1 MTISFNIK
9 NKDGDS
15 RSGFIKTAHGIVNTP
30 VFIPV
35 GTYGAVKG
43 IQPSDLTEIGSEIIL
58 SNTYH
63 LMERPGKD
71 IIRELGG
78 LRSFMNWDGPILTD
92 SGGFQVMSLQNMAKI
107 DDDGVTFKSHLDGS
121 LLRLTPKDSINM
133 QNALD
138 STITMAFDECTPY
151 PVSHDTALKSMN
163 LSMKWAK
170 LCRDNF
176 IDRNGYGL
184 FGIVQGSTFNDL
196 REKSSESL
204 IKIGFDGYAIGGLA
218 VGEGHDLMIS
228 TLKSSINYLPKEKP
242 RYLMGVGYPKDI
254 IEAVRLGVDMFDCVI
269 PTRSGR
275 TGKIFTK
282 TGTLNIKNARHK
294 NDPRPI
300 EEGCLCKVCSNKV
313 SRAYLHHLFNTNE
326 MLGSIYLTIHNI
338 SHYIQLMS
346 NLRSAINDNNFK
358 ETSNYLL
365 NQYKKEILKYIIK
378 NTCNYPNDYVFPI

>member
-1 MTISFNIK
+1 
-9 NKDGDS
+9 
-15 RSGFIKTAHGIVNTP
+15 
-30 VFIPV
+30 
-35 GTYGAVKG
+35 
-43 IQPSDLTEIGSEIIL
+43 
-58 SNTYH
+58 
-63 LMERPGKD
+63 
-71 IIRELGG
+71 
-78 LRSFMNWDGPILTD
+78 
-92 SGGFQVMSLQNMAKI
+92 MSLQNMAKI

-204 IKIGFDGYAIGGLA
+204 INIGFDGYAIGGLA

-254 IEAVRLGVDMFDCVI
+254 IEAVRLGVDPKQANQMVRGVASL
-269 PTRSGR
+269 PHG
-275 TGKIFTK
+275 TGKPVRVAVFAQADAAKSAMDAGADVVGDDDLIDRVEKGFTDFDVAIATPEMMGKIGKLGRVLGRRGLMPNPRTNTVVQQQDVGSAVSEAKKGRVELRMDRTAIIHSSIGKASFQGEHLIDNLAAVIDTINQLKPTGIKGQFVK
-282 TGTLNIKNARHK
+282 T
-294 NDPRPI
+294 
-300 EEGCLCKVCSNKV
+300 
-313 SRAYLHHLFNTNE
+313 AYLTTPMGPGIPLDVNST
-326 MLGSIYLTIHNI
+326 MSLT
-338 SHYIQLMS
+338 
-346 NLRSAINDNNFK
+346 AG
-358 ETSNYLL
+358 
-365 NQYKKEILKYIIK
+365 
-378 NTCNYPNDYVFPI
+378 

>member
-9 NKDGDS
+9 NTDGDA

-204 IKIGFDGYAIGGLA
+204 INIGFDGYAIGGLA

-300 EEGCLCKVCSNKV
+300 EEGCSCKVCSNKV

-346 NLRSAINDNNFK
+346 NLRSAINDNNYK

-365 NQYKKEILKYIIK
+365 NQYKKGDIEIY
-378 NTCNYPNDYVFPI
+378 N

>member
-1 MTISFNIK
+1 MTITFNIK
-9 NKDGDS
+9 NSDGDA
-15 RSGFIKTAHGIVNTP
+15 RSGFMKTAHGIVNTP
-30 VFIPV
+30 VFMPV

-107 DDDGVTFKSHLDGS
+107 DSDGVTFKSHLDGS
-121 LLRLTPKDSINM
+121 LIRLTPKDSIDM
-133 QNALD
+133 QKALD
-138 STITMAFDECTPY
+138 STITMAFDECTSY
-151 PVSHDTALKSMN
+151 PVKHDVALKSMN
-163 LSMKWAK
+163 LSMEWAK

-176 IDRNGYGL
+176 IDRIGYGL
-184 FGIVQGSTFNDL
+184 FGIVQGSTFNNL
-196 REKSSESL
+196 REKSSETL

-218 VGEGHDLMIS
+218 VGEGHDVMIN
-228 TLKSSINYLPKEKP
+228 TLKSSINYLPREKP

-275 TGKIFTK
+275 TGKLFTK
-282 TGTLNIKNARHK
+282 TGTINIKNSRHK

-300 EEGCLCKVCSNKV
+300 EEGCLCKVCTNNI

-338 SHYIQLMS
+338 NHYIQLMS
-346 NLRSAINDNNFK
+346 TLRSAINNNNYN

-365 NQYKKEILKYIIK
+365 NQYKKGDIEIY
-378 NTCNYPNDYVFPI
+378 N

>member
-9 NKDGDS
+9 NTDGDS

-30 VFIPV
+30 VFMPV

-107 DDDGVTFKSHLDGS
+107 DNDGVTFKSHLDGS
-121 LLRLTPKDSINM
+121 LIRLTPKDSINM

-138 STITMAFDECTPY
+138 STITMVFDECTPY
-151 PVSHDTALKSMN
+151 PVSHDNALKSMN

-204 IKIGFDGYAIGGLA
+204 INIGFDGYAIGGLA

-300 EEGCLCKVCSNKV
+300 EEGCSCKVCSNKV

-365 NQYKKEILKYIIK
+365 NQYKKGDIEIY
-378 NTCNYPNDYVFPI
+378 N

>member
-9 NKDGDS
+9 NTNGDA

-30 VFIPV
+30 VFMPV

-138 STITMAFDECTPY
+138 STITMAFDECTSY
-151 PVSHDTALKSMN
+151 PVSHDNALKSMN

-176 IDRNGYGL
+176 IDRSGYGL

-204 IKIGFDGYAIGGLA
+204 INIGFDGYAIGGLA

-300 EEGCLCKVCSNKV
+300 EEGCSCKVCSNKV

-365 NQYKKEILKYIIK
+365 NQYKKGDIEIY
-378 NTCNYPNDYVFPI
+378 N

>member
-9 NKDGDS
+9 NTDGDA
-15 RSGFIKTAHGIVNTP
+15 RSGFIKTAHGKVNTP
-30 VFIPV
+30 VFMPV

-107 DDDGVTFKSHLDGS
+107 DNDGVTFKSHLDGS
-121 LLRLTPKDSINM
+121 LIRLTPKDSINM

-138 STITMAFDECTPY
+138 STITMVFDECTPY
-151 PVSHDTALKSMN
+151 PVSHDNALKSMN

-204 IKIGFDGYAIGGLA
+204 INIGFDGYAIGGLA

-300 EEGCLCKVCSNKV
+300 EEGCSCKVCSNEV

-365 NQYKKEILKYIIK
+365 NQYKKGDIEIY
-378 NTCNYPNDYVFPI
+378 N

>member
-9 NKDGDS
+9 NTDGDA

-30 VFIPV
+30 VFMPV

-121 LLRLTPKDSINM
+121 LIRLTPKDSINM

-151 PVSHDTALKSMN
+151 PVSHDNALKSMN

-176 IDRNGYGL
+176 IDRSGYGL

-196 REKSSESL
+196 REKSSQSL
-204 IKIGFDGYAIGGLA
+204 INIGFDGYAIGGLA
-218 VGEGHDLMIS
+218 VGEGHELMIS
-228 TLKSSINYLPKEKP
+228 TLKSSINYLPKENP

-275 TGKIFTK
+275 TGKIFIK

-300 EEGCLCKVCSNKV
+300 EEGCSCKVCSNKV

-346 NLRSAINDNNFK
+346 NLRLAINDNNFK
-358 ETSNYLL
+358 EASNYLL
-365 NQYKKEILKYIIK
+365 NQYKKGDIEIY
-378 NTCNYPNDYVFPI
+378 N

>member
-1 MTISFNIK
+1 MTITFNIK
-9 NKDGDS
+9 NKDGDA

-30 VFIPV
+30 VFMPV

-43 IQPSDLTEIGSEIIL
+43 MQPSDLTEIGSEIIL

-71 IIRELGG
+71 IIRDIGG

-107 DDDGVTFKSHLDGS
+107 DSDGVTFKSHLDGS
-121 LLRLTPKDSINM
+121 LIRLTPKDSIDM
-133 QNALD
+133 QKALD
-138 STITMAFDECTPY
+138 STITMAFDECTSY
-151 PVSHDTALKSMN
+151 PVKHDVALKSMN

-170 LCRDNF
+170 LCRDSF
-176 IDRNGYGL
+176 IDRSGYGL
-184 FGIVQGSTFNDL
+184 FGIVQGSTFNNL
-196 REKSSESL
+196 REKSSETL

-218 VGEGHDLMIS
+218 VGEGHDVMIN
-228 TLKSSINYLPKEKP
+228 TLKSSINYLPREKP

-275 TGKIFTK
+275 TGKLFTK
-282 TGTLNIKNARHK
+282 TGTINIKNSRHK

-300 EEGCLCKVCSNKV
+300 EEGCLCKVCTNNI

-338 SHYIQLMS
+338 NHYIQLMS
-346 NLRSAINDNNFK
+346 TLRSAINNNNYN

-365 NQYKKEILKYIIK
+365 NQYKKGDIEIY
-378 NTCNYPNDYVFPI
+378 N

>member
-9 NKDGDS
+9 NTDGDA

-30 VFIPV
+30 VFMPV

-204 IKIGFDGYAIGGLA
+204 INIGFDGYAIGGLA

-365 NQYKKEILKYIIK
+365 NQYKKGDIEIY
-378 NTCNYPNDYVFPI
+378 N

>member
-9 NKDGDS
+9 NTDGDS

-138 STITMAFDECTPY
+138 STITMAFDECTTY

-204 IKIGFDGYAIGGLA
+204 INIGFDGYAIGGLA

-242 RYLMGVGYPKDI
+242 RYLMGVGYPKDV

-300 EEGCLCKVCSNKV
+300 EEGCSCKVCSNKV

-365 NQYKKEILKYIIK
+365 NQYKKGDIEIY
-378 NTCNYPNDYVFPI
+378 N

>member
-9 NKDGDS
+9 NTDGDS

-204 IKIGFDGYAIGGLA
+204 INIGFDGYAIGGLA

-300 EEGCLCKVCSNKV
+300 EEGCSCKVCSNKV

-365 NQYKKEILKYIIK
+365 NQYKKGDIEIY
-378 NTCNYPNDYVFPI
+378 N

>member
-9 NKDGDS
+9 NTDGDA

-30 VFIPV
+30 VFMPV

-121 LLRLTPKDSINM
+121 LIRLTPKDSINM

-151 PVSHDTALKSMN
+151 PVSHDNALKSMN

-176 IDRNGYGL
+176 IDRSGYGL

-196 REKSSESL
+196 REKSSQSL
-204 IKIGFDGYAIGGLA
+204 INIGFDGYAIGGLA
-218 VGEGHDLMIS
+218 VGEGHELMIS
-228 TLKSSINYLPKEKP
+228 TLKSSINYLPKENP

-300 EEGCLCKVCSNKV
+300 EEGCSCKVCINKV

-365 NQYKKEILKYIIK
+365 NQYKKGDIEIY
-378 NTCNYPNDYVFPI
+378 N

>member
-9 NKDGDS
+9 NTDGDA
-15 RSGFIKTAHGIVNTP
+15 RSSFIKTAHGIVNTP
-30 VFIPV
+30 VFMPV

-176 IDRNGYGL
+176 IDRSGYGL

-204 IKIGFDGYAIGGLA
+204 INIGFDGYAIGGLA

-300 EEGCLCKVCSNKV
+300 EEGCSCKVCSNKV

-365 NQYKKEILKYIIK
+365 NQYKKGDIEIY
-378 NTCNYPNDYVFPI
+378 N

>member
-9 NKDGDS
+9 NTDGDA

-30 VFIPV
+30 VFMPV

-151 PVSHDTALKSMN
+151 PVSHDAALKSMN

-204 IKIGFDGYAIGGLA
+204 INIGFDGYAIGGLA

-300 EEGCLCKVCSNKV
+300 EEGCSCKVCSNKV

-365 NQYKKEILKYIIK
+365 NQYKKGDIEIY
-378 NTCNYPNDYVFPI
+378 N

>member
-1 MTISFNIK
+1 MTITFNIK
-9 NKDGDS
+9 NTDGYA
-15 RSGFIKTAHGIVNTP
+15 RSGFMKTAHGIVNTP
-30 VFIPV
+30 VFMPV

-71 IIRELGG
+71 IIRDIGG

-107 DDDGVTFKSHLDGS
+107 DNDGVTFKSHLDGS
-121 LLRLTPKDSINM
+121 LIRLTPKDSIDM
-133 QNALD
+133 QKALD
-138 STITMAFDECTPY
+138 STITMAFDECTSY
-151 PVSHDTALKSMN
+151 PVKHDVALKSMN
-163 LSMKWAK
+163 LSMEWAK

-176 IDRNGYGL
+176 IDRIGYGL
-184 FGIVQGSTFNDL
+184 FGIVQGSTFNNL
-196 REKSSESL
+196 REKSSETL

-218 VGEGHDLMIS
+218 VGEGHDVMIN
-228 TLKSSINYLPKEKP
+228 TLKSSINYLPREKP

-275 TGKIFTK
+275 TGKLFTK
-282 TGTLNIKNARHK
+282 TGTINIKNSRHK

-300 EEGCLCKVCSNKV
+300 EEGCLCKVCTNNI

-338 SHYIQLMS
+338 NHYIQLMS
-346 NLRSAINDNNFK
+346 TLRSAINNNNYN

-365 NQYKKEILKYIIK
+365 NQYKKGDIEIY
-378 NTCNYPNDYVFPI
+378 N

>member
-9 NKDGDS
+9 NTDGDA

-30 VFIPV
+30 VFMPV

-151 PVSHDTALKSMN
+151 PVSHDNALKSMN

-176 IDRNGYGL
+176 IDRSGYGL

-204 IKIGFDGYAIGGLA
+204 INIGFDGYAIGGLA

-300 EEGCLCKVCSNKV
+300 EEGCSCKVCSNKV

-365 NQYKKEILKYIIK
+365 NQYKKGDIEIY
-378 NTCNYPNDYVFPI
+378 N

>member
-1 MTISFNIK
+1 MAITFNIK
-9 NKDGDS
+9 NTDGDA
-15 RSGFIKTAHGIVNTP
+15 RSGFMKTAHGIVNTP
-30 VFIPV
+30 VFMPV

-71 IIRELGG
+71 IIRQLGG

-107 DDDGVTFKSHLDGS
+107 DNDGVTFKSHLDGS
-121 LLRLTPKDSINM
+121 LIRLTPKDSIDM
-133 QNALD
+133 QKALD
-138 STITMAFDECTPY
+138 STITMAFDECTSY
-151 PVSHDTALKSMN
+151 PVKHDVALKSMN

-176 IDRNGYGL
+176 IDRSGYGL

-218 VGEGHDLMIS
+218 VGEGHDVMIN
-228 TLKSSINYLPKEKP
+228 TLKSSINYLPREKP

-275 TGKIFTK
+275 TGKLFTK
-282 TGTLNIKNARHK
+282 TGTINIKNSRHK

-300 EEGCLCKVCSNKV
+300 EEGCSCKVCTNNI

-338 SHYIQLMS
+338 NHYIQLMS
-346 NLRSAINDNNFK
+346 ILRSAINNNNYN

-365 NQYKKEILKYIIK
+365 NQYKKGDIEIY
-378 NTCNYPNDYVFPI
+378 N

>member
-9 NKDGDS
+9 NTDGDA

-30 VFIPV
+30 VFMPV

-138 STITMAFDECTPY
+138 STITMAFDECTSY
-151 PVSHDTALKSMN
+151 PVSHDNALKSMN

-204 IKIGFDGYAIGGLA
+204 INIGFDGYAIGGLA

-300 EEGCLCKVCSNKV
+300 EEGCSCKVCSNKV

-365 NQYKKEILKYIIK
+365 NQYKKGDIEIY
-378 NTCNYPNDYVFPI
+378 N

>member
-9 NKDGDS
+9 NTDGDA

-30 VFIPV
+30 VFMPV

-138 STITMAFDECTPY
+138 STITMAFDECTSY

-176 IDRNGYGL
+176 IDRSGYGL

-204 IKIGFDGYAIGGLA
+204 INIGFDGYAIGGLA

-300 EEGCLCKVCSNKV
+300 EEGCSCKVCSNKV

-365 NQYKKEILKYIIK
+365 NQYKKGDIEIY
-378 NTCNYPNDYVFPI
+378 N